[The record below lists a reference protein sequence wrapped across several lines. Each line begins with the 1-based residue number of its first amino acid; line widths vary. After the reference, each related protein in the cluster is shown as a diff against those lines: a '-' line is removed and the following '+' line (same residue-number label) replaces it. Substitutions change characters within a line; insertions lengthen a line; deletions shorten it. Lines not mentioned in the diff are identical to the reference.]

1 MKKILYL
8 IFAFGIALIVCCF
21 LYFQF
26 VVPYHIGFKEQML
39 LFVYNSSY
47 IGSYFNKPAMF
58 ACLGGDFLTQFF
70 YFKTA
75 GAIVITLLF
84 IAEWGLIF
92 LTLKEFSVRRYALLW
107 SLLPVI
113 IEWTLF
119 QTTSFSAS
127 FSVSFI
133 IALFAFILYTGT
145 DGITAVIIGIIVIP
159 VLYVI
164 AGASVFLFLAL
175 AILYDIYGNG
185 SRYVY
190 WIIML
195 ALSLSIPF
203 IFRHGNLLTFEQAYF
218 YPFSSIKDA
227 LSLVTMVLL
236 VLFFVC
242 FKKLRAQK
250 MRISY
255 FVTTSVVL
263 ASILIIGLYKFTD
276 RKQENLLGIVI
287 EAYHNDWDKVLKIA
301 EKAELRNPVA
311 TSYINIA
318 LSKKSLLGERLMDFY
333 QQFTDGLLLPIAP
346 TSDKFTI
353 FAGNDAYYHIGDME
367 MAQHAAMLGMIF
379 STHQR
384 SARMTERL
392 FEINMIKG
400 DLPAANKYKRM
411 LESTLFHKV
420 KQHNYDTSLRGGTT
434 KQSNGYKQN
443 GFKDLPQQ
451 GIFLKDIIRSPND
464 VKASLELL
472 TEGDPN
478 NLPALNY
485 LLCYYLLN
493 KDIPAFFDA
502 YTTYC
507 KGKLSPVPKVYAQ
520 ALLIHLAGRKS
531 SIEEV
536 TSYGIHPDMIRS
548 FGEYTVL
555 YERSGGK
562 LAPVQEKFPDS
573 YWLFY
578 HFATQKK

>member
-1 MKKILYL
+1 
-8 IFAFGIALIVCCF
+8 
-21 LYFQF
+21 
-26 VVPYHIGFKEQML
+26 
-39 LFVYNSSY
+39 
-47 IGSYFNKPAMF
+47 MF

-133 IALFAFILYTGT
+133 IALFAFILYSGT
-145 DGITAVIIGIIVIP
+145 NGITAVIIGIIVIP

-185 SRYVY
+185 NRYVY

-318 LSKKSLLGERLMDFY
+318 LSKKSLLGERLTDFY

-353 FAGNDAYYHIGDME
+353 FAGNDAYFHIGDME

-400 DLPAANKYKRM
+400 DLPAATKYKRM

-420 KQHNYDTSLRGGTT
+420 NPDRM
-434 KQSNGYKQN
+434 
-443 GFKDLPQQ
+443 KDLPRQ
-451 GIFLKDIIRSPND
+451 GVFRKDIIRSPNN
-464 VKASLELL
+464 VRASLELL